1 MLVVVVVV
9 VTVEAAVVVRCIKN
23 VCNSPVVIFFKMNA
37 VVVVQRCFKINPV
50 AIVVVAAA
58 LVVFVVRCFKMNAVG
73 LIYDRKPSSFFSL
86 ALSSELWLAEKKITK
101 YFSMNEKIPKLLL
114 FTWSIEMI

>member
-1 MLVVVVVV
+1 
-9 VTVEAAVVVRCIKN
+9 
-23 VCNSPVVIFFKMNA
+23 MN
-37 VVVVQRCFKINPV
+37 
-50 AIVVVAAA
+50 IVVVAAA

-73 LIYDRKPSSFFSL
+73 LSCDRKHSSFFSL

-114 FTWSIEMI
+114 FTWLIEMI